1 MFKGKKWLIGVCSML
16 LAFGIAACSGS
27 DDDSSS
33 STPPA
38 SVPDSSQS
46 SSETPL
52 DPTVTL
58 SSETLDMDLFA
69 KSTLTASLTD
79 LTGEVVWSTSDA
91 SVATVENG
99 VVRAVG
105 VGTAT
110 ITATVGEYSDSC
122 AVTIVRGE
130 KKPTFDAFGAVN
142 VIVGQTY
149 DLEATLSLDE
159 EDFELATV
167 TYASTGEFL
176 TVTPEGKI
184 TGVKEGTQT
193 ITATAT
199 YGEETLATAEISVS
213 VIEVGTIETGIDMN
227 ALALMATNY
236 TGESKTEHSLENFVT
251 YVNGVAVEKEISYTV
266 QDNTVVKVEDGKIV
280 ALATGETVVTAEFT
294 SDTNKKYSVDITV
307 SVGKELVAQDVEFSA
322 KGNSE
327 TTQNTGIAEIDFAG
341 KTMDINVSD
350 ITGVKCNGQSITF
363 TTNGTVLTLTD
374 APSGE
379 NVYVFETAKV
389 DVQVEGFIYQ
399 RTISSKEEL
408 VAFGANYNG
417 NYGYTILTADID
429 MGGDVFALQTGAW
442 LRCTFDG
449 QGHTISNV
457 RTTTGFLGDF
467 NERGVLKNLQLVNI
481 VLDSPEED
489 TKSQIGLLA
498 RCPCGTIEN
507 VFVMGYVMNAKEN
520 QSLIAGNDY
529 DSTVYKNIIII
540 ASTDKPMGSVSGSGI
555 NYMQAKGATGYG
567 VHYITPHSIQVKPAG
582 SEKLDAVAY
591 ASLQEFAE
599 KADLSTFEEPWD
611 SENMLMSDI
620 SDNVPQF
627 EVSFKGEIAVGN
639 TITVDTTL
647 FDAVVTIKE
656 ETSNAVVSGRNIE
669 LKANG
674 IYTVVVSSAAYTGVS
689 KEVELLCLT
698 NEALTTTE
706 TYVETSGGNT
716 KMDLSKLS
724 KTIAEVTSMT
734 VNGKAVTPT
743 VNENEVTFTN
753 AQTGMIEVSIYSE
766 SEAKIYT
773 FTLNVADFIINDAEE
788 FKTFA
793 NAMGNYK
800 YVVLANDITMSASV
814 GLERKGVAFT
824 GTFDGQNYTVRN
836 ANFKLGIFVNNGFAP
851 GGVFKN
857 VKFDNLIL
865 GGYGLFG
872 AYLSG
877 GLIENFHAT
886 VNFTPNYNYSDKW
899 SAYLC
904 EEPTGRGDATFTI
917 KNSTFVFN
925 GSDKTKK
932 LKLYTDENYYPTIL
946 ENVNILVSGLVAKPG
961 EEDFNGKVQTNEAK
975 TAGWVNVTIKDSR
988 DGDAIAPTVSN
999 EKWTLDLTTLGL
1011 TGKTISVVKD
1021 QVGNS
1026 VEFTQSGDVLTF
1038 MYEKQ
1043 VALILTLIA
1052 SDDTTATAFVCLPY
1066 YAMAETADE
1075 TTYGVEYVKVTDGAL
1090 SIDLSKVGVEI
1101 KDLNRV
1107 LVNNEKATYTV
1118 DGTMVNVTGYAGAVG
1133 ESKIHLRAGE
1143 AWYVFDVI
1151 IADYL
1156 ISDQASLKAWGS
1168 KTNRENLKYAV
1179 LTQDITCDGSD
1190 LTMYDGK
1197 PANVLN
1203 GLGHKVVG
1211 AHYALG
1217 FYANAQ
1223 PKAGSAMK
1231 NITFEG
1237 MILDTPYYSLFGTYI
1252 SGCVFENVNV
1262 SATYTKFPNYGLI
1275 FGEMNGRNGS
1285 IVLRNCNFSFTVPEA
1300 DTDKVARLYNDSNGY
1315 YGAIM
1320 ENVTIMS
1327 NGKIADAGELSE
1339 GHSAPGVTL
1348 GAQSTWTNV
1357 KITDKDSAKPITT
1370 SEKYLVLT
1378 DGKATLDLTKLSE
1391 TVAVSNVM
1399 IGTANVEYSVADN
1412 KLTFAT
1418 SAGLINVMLEDAT
1431 ANKTYTLQVK
1441 VADVVM
1447 TNFAEL
1453 KAFWENNT
1461 VFTNSKYAVIANDIT
1476 CEDTVIQAIWNEKN
1490 VGVIDGLGNTVTNMT
1505 MTRGIFMNVANVTL
1519 RDITFENFTSMN
1531 NVVKS
1536 GTNLFTTGLIAYY
1549 ATNLDV
1555 INVNMTTTLSA
1566 DNWKN
1571 CKNLLGSCD
1580 AGGGYGYSFVGCSFD
1595 IGCREDM
1602 KATAMSVTG
1611 EMWYYMGSFTNT
1623 TITYAGTLDLA
1634 KDFAQA
1640 GAKITY
1646 SNATFTD
1653 MNGTQTK

>member
-33 STPPA
+33 TTPPA

-130 KKPTFDAFGAVN
+130 KKPTFDAFGTVN

-227 ALALMATNY
+227 VLALMATNY
-236 TGESKTEHSLENFVT
+236 TGESKTEYSLENFVT
-251 YVNGVAVEKEISYTV
+251 YVNGIEVEKEISYTV
-266 QDNTVVKVEDGKIV
+266 QDNTIVKVEDGKIV
-280 ALATGETVVTAEFT
+280 ALAAGETVVTAEFT

-307 SVGKELVAQDVEFSA
+307 SVAKELVAQDVEFSA
-322 KGNSE
+322 KGSSE
-327 TTQNTGIAEIDFAG
+327 TTQNTGAAEIDFAG

-350 ITGVKCNGQSITF
+350 ITSVKCNGKSIAF

-379 NVYVFETAKV
+379 QVYVFETAKV

-408 VAFGANYNG
+408 VAFGANYNT

-457 RTTTGFLGDF
+457 KTTTGFLGDF
-467 NERGVLKNLQLVNI
+467 NEKGVLKNLQLVNI
-481 VLDSPEED
+481 VLERPETDAKGE
-489 TKSQIGLLA
+489 IGLLA
-498 RCPCGTIEN
+498 RSSCGTIEN
-507 VFVMGYVMNAKEN
+507 VLVMGYVANAKEN
-520 QSLIAGNDY
+520 QPLLTGDDY
-529 DSTVYKNIIII
+529 ASTVYKNIIII
-540 ASTDKPMGSVSGSGI
+540 ASTDQPTLAVSGSGF
-555 NYMQAKGATGYG
+555 YYTQGSGATGYG

-582 SEKLDAVAY
+582 AVNLDAVAY
-591 ASLQEFAE
+591 TSLQEFAE

-611 SENMLMSDI
+611 SENLLMSEI

-627 EVSFKGEIAVGN
+627 EVSFKGEIAAGK

-647 FDAVVTIKE
+647 FDAVVTVKGD
-656 ETSNAVVSGRNIE
+656 TTNVVASGRNIE
-669 LKANG
+669 IKANG
-674 IYTVVVSSAAYTGVS
+674 IYTIVVSSATYTNVS

-698 NEALTTTE
+698 TEEISTTE

-724 KTIAEVTSMT
+724 KTVAEVTSMT

-743 VNENEVTFTN
+743 VNENEVTFAN

-836 ANFKLGIFVNNGFAP
+836 AFFKYGIFMNNGFAP
-851 GGVFKN
+851 GGVMKN

-872 AYLSG
+872 GYLSG

-886 VNFTPNYNYSDKW
+886 VNFKPDYNYNDGYS
-899 SAYLC
+899 SYFC
-904 EEPTGRGDATFTI
+904 QMPTGRGASTFTI

-932 LKLYTDENYYPTIL
+932 LKLYSDDNYYPTIL

-961 EEDFNGKVQTNEAK
+961 EEDFKGKVQTSLTQ

-988 DGDAIAPTVSN
+988 ENDTIVPTVAD

-1052 SDDTTATAFVCLPY
+1052 SDDTKGVAFVNLPY
-1066 YAMAETADE
+1066 YAMADSATE
-1075 TTYGVEYVKVTDGAL
+1075 TTYDVEYVKATAGAL

-1107 LVNNEKATYTV
+1107 LINNEKATYTV
-1118 DGTMVNVTGYAGAVG
+1118 EGTMINVTGYEGAIG
-1133 ESKIHLRAGE
+1133 ESKVHLRAGE
-1143 AWYVFDVI
+1143 AWYVFDVM

-1156 ISDQASLKAWGS
+1156 ISDQDAFKNWGVQAKANGY
-1168 KTNRENLKYAV
+1168 KYAI
-1179 LTQDITCDGSD
+1179 LTQDIVCTSSD
-1190 LTMYDGK
+1190 LTAWNGVYNTTVLDGMGHTVTGARYSYGFFTAVQPTSAVVK
-1197 PANVLN
+1197 NLN
-1203 GLGHKVVG
+1203 FADMKLFGD
-1211 AHYALG
+1211 
-1217 FYANAQ
+1217 
-1223 PKAGSAMK
+1223 AG
-1231 NITFEG
+1231 
-1237 MILDTPYYSLFGTYI
+1237 YYSMLGTYVK
-1252 SGCVFENVNV
+1252 GAVFENVNI
-1262 SATYTKFPNYGLI
+1262 SATYEVSPSGLI
-1275 FGEMNGRNGS
+1275 FGALGNSNP
-1285 IVLRNCNFSFTVPEA
+1285 IVFRNCTFDFTVPDA
-1300 DTDKVARLYNDSNGY
+1300 DTNKSIALYNDSNGAY
-1315 YGAIM
+1315 STVM
-1320 ENVTIMS
+1320 ENVTITA
-1327 NGKIADAGELSE
+1327 NCEIANVN
-1339 GHSAPGVTL
+1339 HSTDSWKNVNIRRKADKTL
-1348 GAQSTWTNV
+1348 
-1357 KITDKDSAKPITT
+1357 TT

-1391 TVAVSNVM
+1391 TISVSQVKVNGQTVDC
-1399 IGTANVEYSVADN
+1399 TVADN
-1412 KLTFAT
+1412 KVTFPASYGESEIT
-1418 SAGLINVMLEDAT
+1418 LIDAT
-1431 ANKTYTLQVK
+1431 NGKIYALNVK
-1441 VADVVM
+1441 VADVVV
-1447 TNFAEL
+1447 TNFAEF
-1453 KAFWENNT
+1453 KAFWEGSI
-1461 VFTNSKYAVIANDIT
+1461 FTTSKYAVITNDIT
-1476 CEDTVIQAIWNEKN
+1476 CTEFVTELKAAKN
-1490 VGVIDGLGNTVTNMT
+1490 GGVIDGLGHKIINMESDK
-1505 MTRGIFMNVANVTL
+1505 GIFFSVSDVTL
-1519 RDITFENFTSMN
+1519 RDITFENYIFKGVNTSW
-1531 NVVKS
+1531 
-1536 GTNLFTTGLIAYY
+1536 GRGLISHY
-1549 ATNLDV
+1549 ASNLV
-1555 INVNMTTTLSA
+1555 LENVNMSTKLLAAHWLAA
-1566 DNWKN
+1566 DGTGNMRRDS
-1571 CKNLLGSCD
+1571 LLGHCSANNAFTFINCNFNID
-1580 AGGGYGYSFVGCSFD
+1580 CEDVLKDKPMKLATDLAHYGG
-1595 IGCREDM
+1595 
-1602 KATAMSVTG
+1602 
-1611 EMWYYMGSFTNT
+1611 
-1623 TITYAGTLDLA
+1623 TIENSTFTYAGMLDLTDIIEDA
-1634 KDFAQA
+1634 KKVMTF
-1640 GAKITY
+1640 K
-1646 SNATFTD
+1646 SSTFTD
-1653 MNGTQTK
+1653 KNGTQTK